1 MYDNI
6 NPNKIRR
13 DTTTSGLPNT
23 FNYDALYLNVNGWYF
38 GLDVNR
44 PYGPSSVTGWYQGIN
59 ARTIDDAVYTI
70 YYSGSTVGKTTNSN
84 DTYRCVQY
92 SDTNDVINFVNSA
105 GGSVAAIEDALDWFK
120 NDGSGK
126 GGNGI
131 NICVN
136 MNYPNIPTS
145 GLTFGVDSGFVV
157 SYPWI
162 NPTWYDFRLSTMSGF
177 SGNSIII
184 TNFNITSLFF
194 DFDDK
199 GIQYFASPKTENL
212 GQNFTVIFWGSPTN
226 VADTNT
232 HAAFSYA
239 DSFGPSPYV
248 GIYDEKTTGVK
259 FYFNVLDTTNTT
271 RTRVGTTEY
280 ANSTWAQFSYVFQ
293 TNNSGNTTTS
303 FYYNG
308 TLSEQNDETY
318 LVKAWNNTSGSP
330 SGWAIG
336 QLARTQV
343 LANNFRGGI
352 QILLVYN
359 RALGAT
365 EISDIYTNYQT
376 TRGLFA

>member
-84 DTYRCVQY
+84 DRYRCVQY

-131 NICVN
+131 NVCVN

-145 GLTFGVDSGFVV
+145 GLTFGVDSGFVA

-177 SGNSIII
+177 SGNSAVIGQFDG
-184 TNFNITSLFF
+184 TNLFF
-194 DFDDK
+194 NFDNK
-199 GIQYFASPKTENL
+199 GLEYFTSPRVVSL
-212 GQNFTVIFWGSPTN
+212 GQNFTVIFWGAPTN
-226 VADTNT
+226 VTDTNT
-232 HAAFSYA
+232 HAAFSV
-239 DSFGPSPYV
+239 DSGGLSQYV
-248 GIYDEKTTGVK
+248 GIYDEKNTGVK
-259 FYFNVLDTTNTT
+259 FYFNVRDTSNTLK
-271 RTRVGTTEY
+271 TRVGVTEY

-308 TLSEQNDETY
+308 TLSEQNDETF
-318 LVKAWNNTSGSP
+318 LVKDWNQTNAGAD
-330 SGWAIG
+330 GWNIG
-336 QLARTQV
+336 QIARTQS
-343 LANNFRGGI
+343 LSNNFIGGMAI
-352 QILLVYN
+352 VLVYY
-359 RALGAT
+359 RALSGT
-365 EISDIYTNYQT
+365 EIADIYTNYQT